1 MGLYSRTLGLHAEW
15 LCRTKVRLVNL
26 FSLVQSGKALYT
38 SSMPPRQVLQLA
50 TTPIPTVIVVD
61 GDPSMRRA
69 LRTQLQAAGFNILVF
84 ESTESLLES
93 ELPTE
98 NACLLLDIY
107 LMPKMT
113 SVELSR
119 SLAAER
125 RLPTVLM
132 SSSDDEL
139 TIRLMNEAKA
149 VARLF
154 KPFDERALLGAI
166 RKALRKQSKLQP

>member
-1 MGLYSRTLGLHAEW
+1 
-15 LCRTKVRLVNL
+15 
-26 FSLVQSGKALYT
+26 
-38 SSMPPRQVLQLA
+38 
-50 TTPIPTVIVVD
+50 VIVVD

-69 LRTQLQAAGFNILVF
+69 LRVQLQAAGFNVLVF
-84 ESTESLLES
+84 ESTESLRES

-113 SVELSR
+113 SVDLCR

-125 RLPTVLM
+125 RLPTILM
-132 SSSDDEL
+132 SARDDEL
-139 TIRLMNEAKA
+139 TIHLMNEAKA